1 MLRTIGRLLLVAG
14 VLAMAACTS
23 GDDVS
28 ENTAVPTPTSQVST
42 SQVSTS
48 DVSAG
53 SSDESAGET
62 VDTSPTDTAAP
73 AEGTFA
79 LPGLVDPSDESIAN
93 DDDVRTGTLDNGL
106 KYYVRHNERPG
117 AKASLRLA
125 IRAGSVDEI
134 GPSTGVAHFDE
145 HMMFNGTEDYPEN
158 KLIDELR
165 SFGAAFGADINAY
178 TTFDETVYELD
189 VPNDGDSLDTGMN
202 ILDQWLSHATFDP
215 DQVESERG
223 VVTDEWRSRTQTVDG
238 RLSDVAEGLY
248 LAGTP
253 YEGRDPI
260 GTEESINSVPRDEL
274 VGFYDAWYRPDNA
287 AVIVVGDI
295 DVDDMVSDIED
306 RFGSAVPRTDE
317 MPERPDTT
325 FPLESEPGFALHSD
339 PDQPTVDVEV
349 DLPIPAIESDG
360 TARLRASI
368 LDSMIFQTLIRR
380 LDHDISA
387 GTAPFDQI
395 EPGTNS
401 FVASL
406 DAPALYAITTSDRV
420 DATLQALLDEYERAN
435 RFGFSADETDTAKNE
450 AQSAFDSQF
459 DSSDTTQDVDYA
471 TQYVANF
478 LTGDPY
484 PAADDM
490 HEMASAMIDSIT
502 PEALDLRFRARWHNS
517 APHVIISTPQ
527 DEEAQMPSESDV
539 LGMIAAIPDRE
550 LEPREGGH
558 ELPDELMTAPAPVA
572 PDSQDHM
579 IENGDEYFDPIVIT
593 FPNGAKV
600 IATSND
606 IVQGQVA
613 FQAAS
618 PGGSSLVADDD
629 VVDALFAA
637 DVVTTGGVADFN
649 QSDLEQILA
658 DRDVGVSASIT
669 PYVDGFAGHAATSDL
684 ESLFQLVDLY
694 MTQPRFDPVALNQV
708 ERNYGPVVD
717 DPSSDPQSAGID
729 TLLDTR
735 YSNEPRYTILPTPDQ
750 FATLDLDG
758 VERVWRDRF
767 GDAGD
772 WVFAFAGDF
781 DMGELVDL
789 ASSYIGTLPGDGKV
803 EQWVDV
809 EDPPPAGVVRKDV
822 TAGTGDTS
830 ALSLLFTSPVP
841 VVDGALRANT
851 DVVTEVLT
859 TRLTNVIREQL
870 GESYSPFATSFI
882 DSDPDPLIQT
892 YMQITGSP
900 DRIESV
906 ADLVGAQLDDLAAN
920 GPTDSEF
927 QGAYAEVQESYQ
939 FVDNNS
945 FLEEL
950 VNDAIFPDRDLQ
962 DYYDQFSALG
972 DVTSDTVQQFIAD
985 HVGTD
990 QFIQVAVLPR

>member
-1 MLRTIGRLLLVAG
+1 
-14 VLAMAACTS
+14 VLAIAACTS
-23 GDDVS
+23 GNDVS
-28 ENTAVPTPTSQVST
+28 EDTAVPTPTT
-42 SQVSTS
+42 PA
-48 DVSAG
+48 SAAG
-53 SSDESAGET
+53 SDESSSAASSDSPET
-62 VDTSPTDTAAP
+62 LPTDTEP
-73 AEGTFA
+73 ADGTFA
-79 LPGLVDPSDESIAN
+79 LPGLVDPTDEPIAD

-106 KYYVRHNERPG
+106 EYYVRHNERPG

-158 KLIDELR
+158 ELIDVLR
-165 SFGAAFGADINAY
+165 GFGAAFGADINAY
-178 TTFDETVYELD
+178 TSFDETVYELD
-189 VPNDGDSLDTGMN
+189 VPNDSDSLDAGMN

-260 GTEESINSVPRDEL
+260 GTEESINTVPRDEL

-317 MPERPDTT
+317 MPARPDTT
-325 FPLESEPGFALHSD
+325 FPLETEPGFALHSD

-349 DLPIPAIESDG
+349 DLPIPAIDSNG
-360 TARLRASI
+360 TAGLRASI

-380 LDHDISA
+380 LDQDISA

-395 EPGTNS
+395 LPGTNS
-401 FVASL
+401 FVAAL

-435 RFGFSADETDTAKNE
+435 RFGFGAEEVDTAKSE
-450 AQSAFDSQF
+450 AQSAFDTQY

-478 LTGDPY
+478 LSGDPY

-490 HEMASAMIDSIT
+490 HELATDMIDAVT
-502 PEALDLRFRARWHNS
+502 PEALDLRFRARWHNT

-527 DEEAQMPSESDV
+527 DEESEMPTESDV
-539 LGMIAAIPDRE
+539 LAMIAAIPDRQ
-550 LEPREGGH
+550 LDPREGGH
-558 ELPDELMTAPAPVA
+558 EVPDELMTAPASIA

-579 IENGDEYFDPIVIT
+579 IPNGDQYFDPIEIT

-606 IVQGQVA
+606 IVKGQVA

-637 DVVTTGGVADFN
+637 DVVTTGGVGDFN

-658 DRDVGVSASIT
+658 DRDVNVSASIT
-669 PYVDGFAGHAATSDL
+669 PYVDGFSGGAATSDL
-684 ESLFQLVDLY
+684 ETLFQLVNLY
-694 MTQPRFDPVALNQV
+694 MTHPRFDPVALSQV
-708 ERNYGPVVD
+708 QRNYGPVVD
-717 DPSSDPQSAGID
+717 DPSSDPDSAGID
-729 TLLDTR
+729 TLLDIR

-758 VERVWRDRF
+758 IERVWRDRF

-772 WVFAFAGDF
+772 FVFAFAGDF
-781 DMGELVDL
+781 DMDELVDL
-789 ASSYIGTLPGDGKV
+789 ASSYIGTLPGDGTV

-809 EDPPPAGVVRKDV
+809 EDPPPAGVVRQEV
-822 TAGTGDTS
+822 FAGTGDTS
-830 ALSLLFTSPVP
+830 TLTLLFTSPVGT
-841 VVDGALRANT
+841 VDGALRANT
-851 DVVTEVLT
+851 DVVTEVVT

-870 GESYSPFATSFI
+870 GESYSPYAFAFI
-882 DSDPDPLIQT
+882 NSDPDPLVQA

-900 DRIESV
+900 TRIEAV
-906 ADLVGAQLDDLAAN
+906 ADLVVAQLDDLAAN

-927 QGAYAEVQESYQ
+927 DGAFAQVQQSYQ
-939 FVDNNS
+939 YVDNNS

-950 VNDAIFPDRDLQ
+950 INDAIFPDRELQ
-962 DYYDQFSALG
+962 DYMDEFSALDG
-972 DVTSDTVQQFIAD
+972 VTKDTVRQYIVD